1 MNILFAA
8 SEAFPFIKTGGL
20 GDVVH
25 SLPIA
30 LRKLGDDVR
39 LVLPAYRDVLASVDS
54 LKELG
59 FWDLPGAGIT
69 HRVRILQ
76 AQHEGLTDYLYLI
89 DVPSLFDRAGNPYVH
104 SDGFNWPD
112 NAERFTVFSRAVA
125 QMAKGIPGSG
135 WKPDVVHCHDWQTG
149 LVPAFLSMYHP
160 RPKTVFTIHNLAYDG
175 HFSQDDFT
183 QLALPPEWWSSEYVE
198 FYGGFSMLKAGM
210 VFADQVTTV
219 SPTYAREI
227 CTPEYGYRFEGVLQ
241 HLGDKLSGILNGID
255 LDTWNPETDKY
266 LSHHYGSNKVIIKKT
281 KNNKSQHSKNQRSK
295 SQHSKNGAHE
305 PTWLSGKSANKKSLL
320 KRVGLSG
327 DDVPL
332 LGFIG
337 RLVEQKGV
345 DLILAMLPALFSRTD
360 ANMVLLGSGNWLYE
374 EEIKALA
381 EKYPD
386 RLYVHI
392 GYSEELSHQVE
403 AGCDLFIMPSRFE
416 PCGLNQ
422 MYSLRYGTPPVVN
435 FTGGLADTVVDA
447 SEAAIKDK
455 TANGFV
461 FDNLSADALL
471 MTVERAL
478 SSYKKPK
485 QWQQICE
492 TAMSQD
498 LGWESSAKK
507 YQQLYKK

>member
-25 SLPIA
+25 SLPLA
-30 LRKLGDDVR
+30 LNQLGDDVR

-59 FWDLPGAGIT
+59 YWDLPGAGLT
-69 HRVRILQ
+69 HRVRVLQ
-76 AQHEGLTDYLYLI
+76 AHHDGLADYLYLI

-125 QMAKGIPGSG
+125 QMAKGIPGTD

-149 LVPAFLSMYHP
+149 LVPAFLSMSHP

-175 HFSQDDFT
+175 HFSLTDFT
-183 QLALPPEWWSSEYVE
+183 SLALPPEWWSPDYVE

-227 CTPEYGYRFEGVLQ
+227 CTAEYGYRFEGVLQ

-255 LDTWNPETDKY
+255 LDIWNPQTDD
-266 LSHHYGSNKVIIKKT
+266 HIRQNYGL
-281 KNNKSQHSKNQRSK
+281 
-295 SQHSKNGAHE
+295 NGSADQ
-305 PTWLSGKSANKKSLL
+305 PWASGKLANKLDLL
-320 KRVGLSG
+320 EKVGLPHVGSTAA
-327 DDVPL
+327 DVSIKAAPL

-345 DLILAMLPALFSRTD
+345 DLITAMLPELFETTD
-360 ANMVLLGSGNWLYE
+360 AVMVILGSGHMLYE
-374 EEIKALA
+374 SDLITLA
-381 EKYPD
+381 EKYPS
-386 RLYVHI
+386 RLHVHI
-392 GYSEELSHQVE
+392 GYSEDLAHQIE

-435 FTGGLADTVVDA
+435 FTGGLADTVTDA
-447 SEAAIKDK
+447 SAMAIKDK

-461 FDNLSADALL
+461 FHNVNADDLLSTIKDAL
-471 MTVERAL
+471 AI
-478 SSYKKPK
+478 YKKPK
-485 QWQQICE
+485 QWQHVCE
-492 TAMSQD
+492 TAMQQD
-498 LGWESSAKK
+498 LGWELSANK
-507 YQQLYKK
+507 YQALYQK

>member
-1 MNILFAA
+1 LNILFAA

-30 LRKLGDDVR
+30 LNQLGDDVR

-59 FWDLPGAGIT
+59 FWDLPGVGVT
-69 HRVRILQ
+69 HRVRLLQ
-76 AQHEGLTDYLYLI
+76 AHHEGLADYLYLV

-125 QMAKGIPGSG
+125 QMAKGIPGSD

-149 LVPAFLSMYHP
+149 LVPAFLSMNHP

-175 HFSQDDFT
+175 HFSHGDFT
-183 QLALPPEWWSSEYVE
+183 SLALPPEWWSPDHVE

-210 VFADQVTTV
+210 VFSDQVTTV

-255 LDTWNPETDKY
+255 LDVWNPATDQY
-266 LSHHYGSNKVIIKKT
+266 LSHNYSVNKDSI
-281 KNNKSQHSKNQRSK
+281 NNKQKWISN
-295 SQHSKNGAHE
+295 
-305 PTWLSGKSANKKSLL
+305 KSANKQHLL
-320 KRVGLSG
+320 KKVGLSE
-327 DDVPL
+327 DKAPL

-345 DLILAMLPALFSRTD
+345 DLITAMLPELFSTTN
-360 ANMVLLGSGNWLYE
+360 ANMVVLGSGNWLYE
-374 EEIKALA
+374 EELKALA
-381 EKYPD
+381 DEYPD
-386 RLYVHI
+386 RLHVHI
-392 GYSEELSHQVE
+392 GYSEEFSHQVE

-435 FTGGLADTVVDA
+435 FTGGLADTVIDA
-447 SEAAIKDK
+447 TDMALEEK

-461 FDNLSADALL
+461 FRNVNEGALL
-471 MTVERAL
+471 RTIKRAL
-478 SSYKKPK
+478 TVYKKPK
-485 QWQQICE
+485 QWQQLCE
-492 TAMSQD
+492 TAMQQE

>member
-30 LRKLGDDVR
+30 LSELGDDVR

-59 FWDLPGAGIT
+59 YWDLPGAGVT
-69 HRVRILQ
+69 HRVRVLQ
-76 AQHEGLTDYLYLI
+76 AHHDGLADYLYLI

-125 QMAKGIPGSG
+125 QMAKGIPGTD
-135 WKPDVVHCHDWQTG
+135 WHPDVVHCHDWQTG
-149 LVPAFLSMYHP
+149 LVPAFLSMAHP

-183 QLALPPEWWSSEYVE
+183 RLALPPEWWSSEYVE

-210 VFADQVTTV
+210 VFSDQVTTV

-255 LDTWNPETDKY
+255 LDIWNPATD
-266 LSHHYGSNKVIIKKT
+266 SHLKQSYSAENSKTGQPWIK
-281 KNNKSQHSKNQRSK
+281 
-295 SQHSKNGAHE
+295 A
-305 PTWLSGKSANKKSLL
+305 KSANKNALL
-320 KRVGLSG
+320 KKAKLPATKA
-327 DDVPL
+327 PL

-345 DLILAMLPALFSRTD
+345 DLITTMLPELFASTD
-360 ANMVLLGSGNWLYE
+360 AVMIILGSGDGLYE
-374 EEIKALA
+374 TELIKLA
-381 EKYPD
+381 EKHPS
-386 RLYVHI
+386 RLHVHI
-392 GYSEELSHQVE
+392 GYSENLAHQVE

-435 FTGGLADTVVDA
+435 FTGGLADTVTDA
-447 SEAAIKDK
+447 TAMAIKDK

-461 FDNLSADALL
+461 FHNVDSDALL
-471 MTVERAL
+471 TTVKRAL
-478 SSYKKPK
+478 KIYRKPE
-485 QWQQICE
+485 QWQQVCE
-492 TAMSQD
+492 TAMQQE

-507 YQQLYKK
+507 YQELYKK

>member
-30 LRKLGDDVR
+30 LNQLGDDVR

-59 FWDLPGAGIT
+59 YWDLPGAGVT

-76 AQHEGLTDYLYLI
+76 AHHEGLTDYLYLV

-112 NAERFTVFSRAVA
+112 NAERFTIFSRAVA
-125 QMAKGIPGSG
+125 KMARGIPGTN
-135 WKPDVVHCHDWQTG
+135 WVPDVVHCHDWQTG
-149 LVPAFLSMYHP
+149 LVPAFLSMAHP

-175 HFSQDDFT
+175 HFSQSDFIK
-183 QLALPPEWWSSEYVE
+183 LALPPEWWSPDHVE

-210 VFADQVTTV
+210 VFADKVTTV

-227 CTPEYGYRFEGVLQ
+227 CTAEYGYRFEGVLQ
-241 HLGDKLSGILNGID
+241 SLGDKLSGILNGID
-255 LDTWNPETDKY
+255 LTIWNPQTDRY
-266 LSHHYGSNKVIIKKT
+266 LSQNYSL
-281 KNNKSQHSKNQRSK
+281 
-295 SQHSKNGAHE
+295 KNGKARQQ
-305 PTWLSGKSANKKSLL
+305 WVSRKLANKQDLL
-320 KRVGLSG
+320 NRVGLLADESTAAR
-327 DDVPL
+327 VPL

-345 DLILAMLPALFSRTD
+345 DLITAMLPELFTTTD
-360 ANMVLLGSGNWLYE
+360 AVMIILGSGHMLYE
-374 EEIKALA
+374 TELITLA
-381 EKYPD
+381 EQYPS
-386 RLYVHI
+386 RLHVHI
-392 GYSEELSHQVE
+392 GYSEGLAHQIE

-435 FTGGLADTVVDA
+435 FTGGLADTVTDA
-447 SEAAIKDK
+447 TAMAREDK

-461 FDNLSADALL
+461 FNDVNADALL
-471 MTVERAL
+471 STIKRAL
-478 SSYKKPK
+478 TIYKEPE

-492 TAMSQD
+492 TAMQQE
-498 LGWESSAKK
+498 LGWEFSANK
-507 YQQLYKK
+507 YQQLYQK

>member
-30 LRKLGDDVR
+30 LSELGDDVR

-59 FWDLPGAGIT
+59 FWDLPGAGVT
-69 HRVRILQ
+69 HRVRVLQ
-76 AQHEGLTDYLYLI
+76 AHHDGLADYLYLI
-89 DVPSLFDRAGNPYVH
+89 DAPSLFDRAGNPYVH

-125 QMAKGIPGSG
+125 QMAKGIPGTD
-135 WKPDVVHCHDWQTG
+135 WHPDVVHCHDWQTG
-149 LVPAFLSMYHP
+149 LVPAFLSMAHP

-175 HFSQDDFT
+175 HFSYEDFT
-183 QLALPPEWWSSEYVE
+183 RLRLPPEWWSSDYVE
-198 FYGGFSMLKAGM
+198 FYGGLSMLKAGM

-241 HLGDKLSGILNGID
+241 HLGNKLSGILNGID
-255 LDTWNPETDKY
+255 LDIWNPQTD
-266 LSHHYGSNKVIIKKT
+266 SHITENYGVDEIVEAGDNSKT
-281 KNNKSQHSKNQRSK
+281 WVSAK
-295 SQHSKNGAHE
+295 
-305 PTWLSGKSANKKSLL
+305 LANKNALL
-320 KRVGLSG
+320 KKAKLPESKA
-327 DDVPL
+327 PL
-332 LGFIG
+332 LGFVG

-345 DLILAMLPALFSRTD
+345 DLITAMLAELFATTD
-360 ANMVLLGSGNWLYE
+360 AVMIILGSG
-374 EEIKALA
+374 
-381 EKYPD
+381 D
-386 RLYVHI
+386 RLYEAELLKLATKYPSRLHVHI
-392 GYSEELSHQVE
+392 GYSEDLAHQVE
-403 AGCDLFIMPSRFE
+403 AGCDLFLMPSRFE

-435 FTGGLADTVVDA
+435 FTGGLADTVTDA
-447 SEAAIKDK
+447 TAMALKDK
-455 TANGFV
+455 IANGFV
-461 FDNLSADALL
+461 FHNVDSDALL
-471 MTVERAL
+471 STVKRAL
-478 SSYKKPK
+478 KIYKKPD

-492 TAMSQD
+492 TAMQQE

-507 YQQLYKK
+507 YQELYKK

>member
-25 SLPIA
+25 SLPVA
-30 LRKLGDDVR
+30 LNQLGDDVR

-59 FWDLPGAGIT
+59 YWDLPGAGVT
-69 HRVRILQ
+69 HRVRLLQ
-76 AQHEGLTDYLYLI
+76 AHHDGLADYLYLI
-89 DVPSLFDRAGNPYVH
+89 DVASLFDRAGNPYVH

-125 QMAKGIPGSG
+125 QMAKGIPGSD
-135 WKPDVVHCHDWQTG
+135 WLPEVVHCHDWQTG
-149 LVPAFLSMYHP
+149 LVPAFLSMSHP

-175 HFSQDDFT
+175 HFSHADFT
-183 QLALPPEWWSSEYVE
+183 SLSLPPEWWSPEYVE
-198 FYGGFSMLKAGM
+198 FYAGFSMLKAGM

-227 CTPEYGYRFEGVLQ
+227 CTPEYGYRYEGVLN

-255 LDTWNPETDKY
+255 LDIWNPQTDDHLKQRYSIDDTKHRQQWLTDK
-266 LSHHYGSNKVIIKKT
+266 LVNK
-281 KNNKSQHSKNQRSK
+281 QD
-295 SQHSKNGAHE
+295 
-305 PTWLSGKSANKKSLL
+305 LL
-320 KRVGLSG
+320 VKAGLPSSGLSQG
-327 DDVPL
+327 KMPL

-345 DLILAMLPALFSRTD
+345 DLISAILADLFATTD
-360 ANMVLLGSGNWLYE
+360 AMMIILGSGHMLYE
-374 EEIKALA
+374 TELLALA
-381 EKYPD
+381 DKYPT
-386 RLYVHI
+386 RLHVHI
-392 GYSEELSHQVE
+392 GYSEDLAHQVE

-435 FTGGLADTVVDA
+435 NTGGLADTVIDTTA
-447 SEAAIKDK
+447 KTLKDK
-455 TANGFV
+455 SANGFV
-461 FDNLSADALL
+461 TSDANAEALL
-471 MTVERAL
+471 STIKRAL
-478 SSYKKPK
+478 TIYKKPK
-485 QWQQICE
+485 QWQQVCE
-492 TAMSQD
+492 TAMRQE
-498 LGWESSAKK
+498 LGWEASAKK
-507 YQQLYKK
+507 YQALYQK

>member
-30 LRKLGDDVR
+30 LSKLGDDVR

-54 LKELG
+54 LEELG
-59 FWDLPGAGIT
+59 FWDLPGAGVT

-76 AQHEGLTDYLYLI
+76 AHHEGLTDYLYLI
-89 DVPSLFDRAGNPYVH
+89 DAPSLFDRAGNPYVH

-125 QMAKGIPGSG
+125 QMAKGIPGTS
-135 WKPDVVHCHDWQTG
+135 WHPDVVHCHDWQTG
-149 LVPAFLSMYHP
+149 LIPAFLSMAHP

-175 HFSQDDFT
+175 HFSHDDFT
-183 QLALPPEWWSSEYVE
+183 KLALPPEWWSPDQVE
-198 FYGGFSMLKAGM
+198 FYGGFSMLKSGM

-227 CTPEYGYRFEGVLQ
+227 CTPEYGYRFEGALQ
-241 HLGDKLSGILNGID
+241 NLGDKLSGILNGID
-255 LDTWNPETDKY
+255 LDIWNPQTD
-266 LSHHYGSNKVIIKKT
+266 SHITENYGIEKVVEKNVKK
-281 KNNKSQHSKNQRSK
+281 KSK
-295 SQHSKNGAHE
+295 SPSWVKAK
-305 PTWLSGKSANKKSLL
+305 LANKNALL
-320 KRVGLSG
+320 KKADLPISKAA
-327 DDVPL
+327 L
-332 LGFIG
+332 FGFVG

-345 DLILAMLPALFSRTD
+345 DLITSMLAELFSTTD
-360 ANMVLLGSGNWLYE
+360 AVMIILGSG
-374 EEIKALA
+374 
-381 EKYPD
+381 D
-386 RLYVHI
+386 RLYEAELLKLAKEYPSRLHVHI
-392 GYSEELSHQVE
+392 GYSETLAHQVE
-403 AGCDLFIMPSRFE
+403 AGCDLFLMPSRFE

-435 FTGGLADTVVDA
+435 FTGGLADTVTDA
-447 SEAAIKDK
+447 TAMAIADK

-461 FDNLSADALL
+461 FNNVNADALL
-471 MTVERAL
+471 MTVKRAMNI
-478 SSYKKPK
+478 YKQPK

-492 TAMSQD
+492 TAMQQE
-498 LGWESSAKK
+498 LGWVSSATK
-507 YQQLYKK
+507 YQALYKK

>member
-1 MNILFAA
+1 VNILFAA

-30 LRKLGDDVR
+30 LNQLGDDVR

-59 FWDLPGAGIT
+59 YWDLPGVNVT
-69 HRVRILQ
+69 HRVRLLQ
-76 AQHEGLTDYLYLI
+76 AHHKGVADYLYLV

-104 SDGFNWPD
+104 TDGFNWPD

-125 QMAKGIPGSG
+125 QMAKGIPGNG
-135 WKPDVVHCHDWQTG
+135 WCPEVVHCHDWQTG
-149 LVPAFLSMYHP
+149 LVPAFLSMSQP
-160 RPKTVFTIHNLAYDG
+160 RPRTVFTIHNLAYDG
-175 HFSQDDFT
+175 HFSQADFT
-183 QLALPPEWWSSEYVE
+183 GLSLPAEWWSPQYVE

-255 LDTWNPETDKY
+255 LDIWNPKTDDY
-266 LSHHYGSNKVIIKKT
+266 LTQNYGVDK
-281 KNNKSQHSKNQRSK
+281 
-295 SQHSKNGAHE
+295 
-305 PTWLSGKSANKKSLL
+305 PWLDAKSANKQQLL
-320 KRVGLSG
+320 KRAGLPLKRA
-327 DDVPL
+327 PL

-345 DLILAMLPALFSRTD
+345 DLIIDMLPKLFSDTE
-360 ANMVLLGSGNWLYE
+360 ASVIILGSGDFLYE
-374 EEIKALA
+374 KELKMLA
-381 EKYPD
+381 EKFTS
-386 RLYVHI
+386 RLHVYI
-392 GYSEELSHQVE
+392 GYSEELAHQVE
-403 AGCDLFIMPSRFE
+403 AGSDLFLMPSRFE

-422 MYSLRYGTPPVVN
+422 MYSLRYGTPPIVN
-435 FTGGLADTVVDA
+435 FTGGLADTVIDTTTMA
-447 SEAAIKDK
+447 LSDK

-461 FDNLSADALL
+461 FYDLNSDALL
-471 MTVERAL
+471 STIKRAL
-478 SSYKKPK
+478 AVYEKPE

-492 TAMSQD
+492 TGMRQE

-507 YQQLYKK
+507 YQALYRK

>member
-30 LRKLGDDVR
+30 LNRLGDDVR

-59 FWDLPGAGIT
+59 YWDLPGAGVT
-69 HRVRILQ
+69 HRVRVLQ
-76 AQHEGLTDYLYLI
+76 AHHDGLADYLYLI

-125 QMAKGIPGSG
+125 QLAKGIPGTD
-135 WKPDVVHCHDWQTG
+135 WQPDVVHCHDWQTG
-149 LVPAFLSMYHP
+149 LVPAFLSMHHP
-160 RPKTVFTIHNLAYDG
+160 RPKTVYTIHNLAYDG
-175 HFSQDDFT
+175 HFSFEDFT
-183 QLALPPEWWSSEYVE
+183 ALALPPEWWSPEYVE
-198 FYGGFSMLKAGM
+198 FYGGLSMLKAGM
-210 VFADQVTTV
+210 VFSDQVTTV

-255 LDTWNPETDKY
+255 LDSWNPKTDPH
-266 LSHHYGSNKVIIKKT
+266 LSHKYSVEGAWVKAKLANKNALLTKAGLTKT
-281 KNNKSQHSKNQRSK
+281 K
-295 SQHSKNGAHE
+295 A
-305 PTWLSGKSANKKSLL
+305 
-320 KRVGLSG
+320 
-327 DDVPL
+327 PL

-345 DLILAMLPALFSRTD
+345 DLIIEMLAKLFSTTD
-360 ANMVLLGSGNWLYE
+360 AVMIILGSGDADFEKELT
-374 EEIKALA
+374 KLA
-381 EKYPD
+381 EEYPS

-392 GYSEELSHQVE
+392 GYSEALAHQVE
-403 AGCDLFIMPSRFE
+403 AGCDVFLMPSRFE

-435 FTGGLADTVVDA
+435 FTGGLADTVTDA
-447 SEAAIKDK
+447 TAMALKDK
-455 TANGFV
+455 EANGFV
-461 FDNLSADALL
+461 FHDVNADALL
-471 MTVERAL
+471 AAIKRAL
-478 SSYKKPK
+478 TLYKKPK

-492 TAMSQD
+492 TAMQQE
-498 LGWESSAKK
+498 LGWESSANK
-507 YQQLYKK
+507 YQALYRK

>member
-30 LRKLGDDVR
+30 LSKLGDDVR

-59 FWDLPGAGIT
+59 FWDLPGAGVT
-69 HRVRILQ
+69 HRVRVLQ
-76 AQHEGLTDYLYLI
+76 AHHEGLTDYLYLI

-104 SDGFNWPD
+104 TDGFNWPD
-112 NAERFTVFSRAVA
+112 NAERFTVFSRAIA
-125 QMAKGIPGSG
+125 QMAKGIPGTD
-135 WKPDVVHCHDWQTG
+135 WHPDVVHCHDWQTG
-149 LVPAFLSMYHP
+149 LVPAFLSMAHP

-175 HFSQDDFT
+175 HFSHDDFT
-183 QLALPPEWWSSEYVE
+183 KLALPPEWWSPDQVE
-198 FYGGFSMLKAGM
+198 FYGGFSMLKSGM

-241 HLGDKLSGILNGID
+241 NLGDKLSGILNGID
-255 LDTWNPETDKY
+255 LDIWNPQTD
-266 LSHHYGSNKVIIKKT
+266 SHITENYGIEAVGKKGSNKQSWIKAK
-281 KNNKSQHSKNQRSK
+281 
-295 SQHSKNGAHE
+295 
-305 PTWLSGKSANKKSLL
+305 LANKKALL
-320 KRVGLSG
+320 KKADLPESKAV
-327 DDVPL
+327 L
-332 LGFIG
+332 LGFVG

-345 DLILAMLPALFSRTD
+345 DLITAMLAELFSTTD
-360 ANMVLLGSGNWLYE
+360 AVMIILGSGHMLYE
-374 EEIKALA
+374 AELFKLA
-381 EKYPD
+381 EEYPS
-386 RLYVHI
+386 RLHVHI
-392 GYSEELSHQVE
+392 GYSEDLAHQVE
-403 AGCDLFIMPSRFE
+403 AGCDLFLMPSRFE

-435 FTGGLADTVVDA
+435 FTGGLADTVTDA
-447 SEAAIKDK
+447 TTMAIADK

-461 FDNLSADALL
+461 FYDVNADALL
-471 MTVERAL
+471 TTVKRAMNI
-478 SSYKKPK
+478 YKQPE

-492 TAMSQD
+492 TAMRQE
-498 LGWESSAKK
+498 LGWVSSAIK
-507 YQQLYKK
+507 YQTLYKK